1 VNDLPSKKQL
11 ESTGDNYGFRVN
23 SRQIIGGLIAIVLL
37 VFILSN
43 RDPITV
49 EFLFI
54 EWNTSQWVVL
64 AVTAVAG
71 AIAGAGVFARRQR
84 RKARRAAR

>member
-1 VNDLPSKKQL
+1 V
-11 ESTGDNYGFRVN
+11 
-23 SRQIIGGLIAIVLL
+23 
-37 VFILSN
+37 LSN
-43 RDPITV
+43 RQPVTV